1 MIFTTFVDFENKME
15 EIQLNTGTKISRLL
29 VGESI
34 ANLNKYIPAGKKTV
48 IITDSN
54 IRKYYGQYLNSF
66 DVIEIGMGEQNK
78 TLATMDFIMEKLVD
92 FEADRST
99 FIVGIGGGIISDIT
113 GFAASIYMRG
123 LRFGFVT
130 STLLSQVDASVG
142 GKNGVNFH
150 GFKNMVGVFNQ
161 PEFVICDL
169 NMLKTLDRHEF
180 IGGFGEIIKHG
191 AIKDLSLFEFLENNY
206 AKALNYDEAAL
217 LRVVRDS
224 VIIKSKVV
232 EADEHEK
239 GERRKLNFG
248 HTFAHGLEKIMTI
261 SHGQAVAVGMV
272 MAAEA
277 SVKKGLLKAEEA
289 LRLKT
294 LIEKMQLPVTVSVD
308 KNALFNAMKKDKK
321 REGTGVHLILLK
333 SIGNAEV
340 VNISYNELEEI
351 IHDLRCA

>member
-1 MIFTTFVDFENKME
+1 ME
-15 EIQLNTGTKISRLL
+15 EIQLNTGTKISRIL

-34 ANLNKYIPAGKKTV
+34 ANLQKYIPAGKKTV

-54 IRKYYGQYLNSF
+54 IRKNYNQFISNF
-66 DVIEIGMGEQNK
+66 DIIEIGMGEPNK
-78 TLATMDFIMEKLVD
+78 TLATIEFIMNKLVE

-130 STLLSQVDASVG
+130 TTLLSQVDASVG
-142 GKNGVNFH
+142 GKNGVNLS

-191 AIKDLSLFEFLENNY
+191 AIKDLNLFEFLENNY
-206 AKALNYDEAAL
+206 TKALNYDQNAL

-232 EADEHEK
+232 EADEHEN

-248 HTFAHGLEKIMTI
+248 HTFAHGLEKITTI

-277 SVKKGLLKAEEA
+277 SVKKGLLKIEDA
-289 LRLKT
+289 LRLKK
-294 LIEKMQLPVTVSVD
+294 LIENMQLPVSIQID
-308 KNALFNAMKKDKK
+308 KTALFNAMKKDKK

-333 SIGNAEV
+333 NIGNAEV